1 MVKKREIAVEELRV
15 DLKAAIAIGDIETI
29 AIGLENAL
37 DIPLIASNERLSESA
52 IENMVMPIGEVL
64 AHPTIPSEFLNAL
77 AQDRLTGIRAISAVA
92 QTYRYINDD
101 PAAKSALNKLVR
113 DHREEVR
120 YAITQ
125 TLQIQPTDPN
135 KIEDLVKDW
144 MQIEKEREWGAAL
157 NISHLIQDQKL
168 LLDLYDQTFQAD
180 LPHANKALALAIK
193 RKKITDPKLIQ
204 NVISRWSNIQN
215 TNRWV
220 MEQLTKE

>member
-1 MVKKREIAVEELRV
+1 MVKKREIAVEELRI

-92 QTYRYINDD
+92 QTYRYINND
-101 PAAKSALNKLVR
+101 PVAKSALNKLVR

-125 TLQIQPTDPN
+125 TLQIQSTDSN

-180 LPHANKALALAIK
+180 LPHTNKALALAVK